1 MDAPHRVDSPA
12 ASAASPRLRSTG
24 FGGRVWPLLALVC
37 LASGCSRETP
47 PRFQG
52 YLEADYVFVGAPV
65 PGILVERPVQRG
77 ASVTKGSR
85 LFVLESTAE
94 SATLAE
100 AESRLAQSQARL
112 DNLRKGRRPSE
123 IASLEARLTQ
133 ATASRDLSESEFLR
147 REQLYRQNV
156 LSTAELD
163 LARSRRDADRA
174 FVAALS
180 SELETARLGARDDE
194 IRAAEN
200 DVTAARAGVQ
210 RARWTVEQKVQTAP
224 VDALVHETLFE
235 PGEFVGTGMP
245 VVALLPPANLKIRF
259 FVPQSELSRAQPG
272 SRVQVLIDGQASPK
286 IGIVETTATR
296 PEFTPPV
303 IFSRESRQKLVF
315 RVEARVDGPPDPAL
329 RPGQPVDVLW
339 ESGSGT
345 R

>member
-1 MDAPHRVDSPA
+1 
-12 ASAASPRLRSTG
+12 
-24 FGGRVWPLLALVC
+24 LALLG
-37 LASGCSRETP
+37 LASGCSRENP
-47 PRFQG
+47 SVFQG
-52 YLEADYVFVGAPV
+52 YLEADYVYVGAPV
-65 PGILVERPVQRG
+65 PGTLLDRPAKRG
-77 ASVTKGSR
+77 MSVTQGAR
-85 LFVLESTAE
+85 LFALENTAE

-123 IASLEARLTQ
+123 IASLEARLNQ

-163 LARSRRDADRA
+163 LAHSRRDADRA

-200 DVTAARAGVQ
+200 DITAARAVVQ
-210 RARWTVEQKVQTAP
+210 RARWTVEQKVQSAP

-235 PGEFVGTGMP
+235 PGEFVGAGMP
-245 VVALLPPANLKIRF
+245 VVVLLPPANLKIRF

-272 SRVQVLIDGQASPK
+272 ARVQVRIDGLSSPK
-286 IGIVETTATR
+286 VGIVETTSTR

-315 RVEARVDGPPDPAL
+315 RVEARVDGLPDPAL
-329 RPGQPVDVLW
+329 RPGQPVDIVW
-339 ESGSGT
+339 GPGFGAQ
-345 R
+345 